1 MLARSF
7 PSWGV
12 AALAT
17 LAMAACASTAGPGS
31 ESYVTVSRVRS
42 LTPTSRL
49 YDAER
54 IRRTGAQ
61 TAWDAVRM
69 LVPSYRLQPA
79 RGSSLQTLGTRDARQ
94 FEPPIQLII
103 DGHQIRD
110 LDALHAIPAGE
121 LIAIHLLSATEA
133 GTYFGPGISVGAIVI
148 QTKTSMRSHPLR

>member
-7 PSWGV
+7 RSHGA
-12 AALAT
+12 AALVT

-31 ESYVTVSRVRS
+31 EDYVTVSRVRS
-42 LTPTSRL
+42 LTATSRV

-61 TAWDAVRM
+61 TAWDAVR
-69 LVPSYRLQPA
+69 LLIPSYRLQPA
-79 RGSSLQTLGTRDARQ
+79 RGSSLQMLGVRDARQ
-94 FEPPIQLII
+94 FESPIQLII

-133 GTYFGPGISVGAIVI
+133 GIYFGPATGVGAIVI
-148 QTKTSMRSHPLR
+148 QTKTSMASHPLR